1 MLPTP
6 EDIVVYTIERDTP
19 ATTTTISEY
28 LGSAKYLKKRPDP
41 PLFTDGVDLIFES
54 WKI

>member
-6 EDIVVYTIERDTP
+6 EDIVARTIERDTP

-28 LGSAKYLKKRPDP
+28 LGSAKYLKKRPNP
-41 PLFTDGVDLIFES
+41 PLFTNSVDLTFES
-54 WKI
+54 